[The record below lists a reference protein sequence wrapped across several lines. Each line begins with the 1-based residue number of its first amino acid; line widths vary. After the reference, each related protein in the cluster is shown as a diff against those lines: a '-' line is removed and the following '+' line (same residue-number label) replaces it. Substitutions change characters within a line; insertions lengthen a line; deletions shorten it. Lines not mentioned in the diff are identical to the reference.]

1 VWGGPVILTLDPLW
15 AERAKQSEKRERGR
29 KREGEIVVI
38 LIHLKKMQPCI
49 AWILEEMG
57 DLFLLTNLFFGIT
70 MP

>member
-1 VWGGPVILTLDPLW
+1 LTLDPLW

-57 DLFLLTNLFFGIT
+57 DLFY
-70 MP
+70 